1 MIVQLNLEPAPDG
14 EAIEESEDLK
24 ASADATSAP
33 AVIADAGVVAIYA
46 LLDASA
52 RVWWY
57 HRQLRE
63 NGQIT
68 EARRREL
75 ASIRDHARD
84 LRQAQENGGFLT
96 VGRGGWTL
104 HIARGHTLKG
114 YGDVND
120 TIPQCALLLGLPIV
134 DSTTISDEK
143 ITNTLGLPFPQVGAV
158 PCSDA
163 AGYGSFDPAP
173 IEDVAS
179 LYRDLGATVY
189 NLALG

>member
-1 MIVQLNLEPAPDG
+1 MIVRLNLEPAPEG
-14 EAIEESEDLK
+14 ETIAASEDLQ
-24 ASADATSAP
+24 ASADAI
-33 AVIADAGVVAIYA
+33 IALYA

-52 RVWWY
+52 RAWWY

-63 NGQIT
+63 NGQIA

-84 LRQAQENGGFLT
+84 LRQAQVNAGFVT

-104 HIARGHTLKG
+104 HIACGHTLKG

-120 TIPQCALLLGLPIV
+120 TIPQCALRLGLPIV
-134 DSTTISDEK
+134 DSTTIADEK
-143 ITNTLGLPFPQVGAV
+143 INLTLRLPFPQIGAK
-158 PCSDA
+158 PRTDKTRDS
-163 AGYGSFDPAP
+163 SFDPAP
-173 IEDVAS
+173 IEDVAR

-189 NLALG
+189 NLARG